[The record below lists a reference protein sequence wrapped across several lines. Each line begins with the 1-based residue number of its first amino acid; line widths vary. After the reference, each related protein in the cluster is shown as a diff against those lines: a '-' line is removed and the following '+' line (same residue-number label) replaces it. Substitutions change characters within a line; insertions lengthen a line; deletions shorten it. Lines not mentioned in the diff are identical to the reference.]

1 MQNGEG
7 AAITIHP
14 IANGQA
20 EAMEF
25 IVDEQT
31 ANCGKPL
38 RELATRSDVLIACIT
53 HAGKTVIPSGGS
65 SFVRGDTVI
74 VVTNHSSEIR
84 QLNDIF
90 ER

>member
-31 ANCGKPL
+31 PHCGEPL
-38 RELATRSDVLIACIT
+38 KELATRPDVLIACIT
-53 HAGKTVIPSGGS
+53 HAGKTQIPSGNS
-65 SFVRGDTVI
+65 YFMRGDTVI

-90 ER
+90 VR